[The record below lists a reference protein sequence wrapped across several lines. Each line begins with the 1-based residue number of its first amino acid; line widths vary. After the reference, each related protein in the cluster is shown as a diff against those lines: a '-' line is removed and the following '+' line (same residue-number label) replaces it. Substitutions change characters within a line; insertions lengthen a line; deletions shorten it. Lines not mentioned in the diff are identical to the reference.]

1 MTGTGTDGVE
11 SHRKSKANGGCNQK
25 MFDCNM
31 IRIHTHTNTCM
42 YIYIVFYLTSY
53 LKVTLS
59 VAEMAWKHGSQPFDG
74 VIISECSVAPTLDP
88 QASGKP
94 DAINVI
100 NLALVAWFTP
110 PFFLVYIGVGLNYDW
125 VCHLLPI
132 LEFSFD
138 AYDR

>member
-1 MTGTGTDGVE
+1 MY
-11 SHRKSKANGGCNQK
+11 
-25 MFDCNM
+25 
-31 IRIHTHTNTCM
+31 IYIYI

-110 PFFLVYIGVGLNYDW
+110 PFFWYILGLV
-125 VCHLLPI
+125 
-132 LEFSFD
+132 
-138 AYDR
+138 